1 MEQEKTESLT
11 ILCGAGL
18 VSPEFLQAVND
29 VVQKYQL
36 TLYLSTT
43 QNLRLLEVKESDRQA
58 IMDELASR
66 VGVRFKGQVKHP
78 LPKVCVSTPHCK
90 FGRIDT
96 FGLEEKI
103 SSLLADM
110 APVKPKLKIAIS
122 GCTVACS
129 GSLTTDI
136 GIVGTPKGMDVYVGG
151 KLGAFPQI
159 GRRVVRGADEE
170 QVLSLIRELV
180 LYHDSK
186 TKTKQRMFK
195 LLKEPDFPYPDAV

>member
-11 ILCGAGL
+11 ILCEAGL

-36 TLYLSTT
+36 TLYLSTA
-43 QNLRLLEVKESDRQA
+43 QNLRLLEVKEKDRQA
-58 IMDELASR
+58 IMEELAGR
-66 VGVRFKGQVKHP
+66 VGARFKGQVKYP
-78 LPKVCVSTPHCK
+78 LAKVCVSTPHCK

-96 FGLEEKI
+96 FGLEKKI
-103 SSLLADM
+103 SSLLSDL

-122 GCTVACS
+122 GCNMACS
-129 GSLTTDI
+129 AAMTTDI

-151 KLGAFPQI
+151 KLGSFPQV
-159 GRRVVRGADEE
+159 GRRVVRGAGEDK
-170 QVLSLIRELV
+170 VLEMIRELV
-180 LYHDSK
+180 LYHDGK